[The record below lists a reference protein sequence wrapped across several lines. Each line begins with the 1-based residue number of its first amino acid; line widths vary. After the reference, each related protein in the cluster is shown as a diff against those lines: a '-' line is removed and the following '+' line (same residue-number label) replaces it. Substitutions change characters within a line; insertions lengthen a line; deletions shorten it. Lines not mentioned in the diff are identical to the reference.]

1 MEDELLLWLLKT
13 FDLSEVTPETVGLT
27 IGIDK
32 RELEELKYES
42 LLYLLFFEMY
52 EKKEIYI
59 KKDITLKQRYFL
71 VQLKYVYNKVHIDME
86 ITESIY
92 DLWNRS

>member
-13 FDLSEVTPETVGLT
+13 FDLPEVTPETVGLT

-42 LLYLLFFEMY
+42 LLYLLFFDMY
-52 EKKEIYI
+52 EKKETYI
-59 KKDITLKQRYFL
+59 KNITLKQRYFL
-71 VQLKYVYNKVHIDME
+71 VQLKHVYHKVHIDME

-92 DLWNRS
+92 ELWDRS